1 MKKTRRD
8 SNEEGA
14 SRTARLLDE
23 AFGNIDGGFVSDA
36 ADPPKGFTAADGAE
50 RVRRSGGLP
59 RAAAAAACVVLA
71 IAAAVSVPL
80 ANSVVK
86 RRYATNTVTQV
97 PGAVLQEQGGSPAYG
112 DGVSGLSGD
121 VEPAGTVTDAP
132 GPGTGEGTDAPGTD
146 PVPGEDDVCSIGGTF
161 YTSLADAF
169 REVKDGETVSIIRDL
184 TATEAIYTTTEGRWY
199 VNGNGHKITAD
210 IDMDGFINVEHCT
223 LDVSN
228 LKIVYEE
235 QLHYPYDGRINLAA
249 LCVGTGGN
257 VTLTDVDIVSVWGN
271 CLIIEYGGAVTVNS
285 GSYSIDPGNLSTD
298 SNVISLFYAC
308 TLTVRDGS
316 FTRPVTPEYRRS
328 LIRLSG
334 SAQTVVISGGV
345 WDNAC
350 GRLFYNNGSAPAYA
364 PRNITISGGTF
375 RFGVDDTAAYNVFDP
390 VFQFATGGGLNMTVS
405 GGTWEIRSGCDM
417 TFLKCTNKNTAVTIT
432 GGTFTNG
439 AGELF
444 VSSKEASGDDGPSLI
459 TVKGGTFTNT
469 AGSILSSS
477 NVAGG
482 VVIEGGTF
490 ITRDADEAAAVL
502 AAAGDGSGVTVR
514 TGKE

>member
-169 REVKDGETVSIIRDL
+169 REVKDGETVSIIRDF
-184 TATEAIYTTTEGRWY
+184 TATEAIYTTTEGRWS

-210 IDMDGFINVEHCT
+210 MTITDFINVEHCT
-223 LDVSN
+223 VSVTG
-228 LKIVYEE
+228 LRIDYTEV
-235 QLHYPYDGRINLAA
+235 LHGASGGLLGEAA
-249 LCVGTGGN
+249 IS
-257 VTLTDVDIVSVWGN
+257 VTNEGKLILTDVDIVSFWGC
-271 CLIIEYGGAVTVNS
+271 CLYAEGGGDIIVNS
-285 GSYSIDPGNLSTD
+285 GSYSIDSENLSPM
-298 SNVISLFYAC
+298 SNVISLNW
-308 TLTVRDGS
+308 DGDLS
-316 FTRPVTPEYRRS
+316 VSGGTFSRPVTNEIRRS
-328 LIRLSG
+328 LIRLNGSG
-334 SAQTVVISGGV
+334 QTVVISGGV

-364 PRNITISGGTF
+364 LRNITISGGTF

-444 VSSKEASGDDGPSLI
+444 VSSMEASGDDGPSLI